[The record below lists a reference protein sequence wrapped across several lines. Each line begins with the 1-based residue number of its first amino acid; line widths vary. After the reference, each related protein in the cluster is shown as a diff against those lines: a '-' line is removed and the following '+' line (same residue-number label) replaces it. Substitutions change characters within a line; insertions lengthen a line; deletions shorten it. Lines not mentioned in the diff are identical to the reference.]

1 MSEELSLVD
10 ESESS
15 ESDSEESDSS
25 VVSRRGRPRDCR
37 VAMT

>member
-25 VVSRRGRPRDCR
+25 VVSRRGRPRDRR